1 MRHVKDLLEGWG
13 NWSVARIGTE
23 YKGMSYMSQ
32 GGEREERPY
41 LSDEEGSVVE
51 AAVLSLKRYD
61 IDGYNI
67 ICLHYQHHISC
78 RMIAKHMKR
87 RPDYVTAYLSR
98 AEMFVAGRLLGLM
111 EVAA

>member
-1 MRHVKDLLEGWG
+1 MRHVKDLLEAWG

-32 GGEREERPY
+32 DKDSEERPY
-41 LSDEEGSVVE
+41 LSDEEGKTVE
-51 AAVLSLKRYD
+51 QAVLSLKRYD

-87 RPDYVTAYLSR
+87 HHSYVYAYMER
-98 AEMFVAGRLLGLM
+98 AEMFLAGRLHTML